1 MRISVSQLL
10 KKPAG
15 TVRWHDLSADIR
27 GIDDDLD
34 IQELLTGRLKLLR
47 TASGILVTGALQTA
61 SQLQCCRCLEPF
73 STPIRLEIEEE
84 FHPSVDILTGAEVPV
99 TEGEEEATTIDEH
112 HILDLTEIVRQA
124 IFLALPMRPLCKEN
138 CAGLCVQCGQN
149 LNERQCECVTEAA
162 DARLEILKQ
171 LVKSE

>member
-15 TVRWHDLSADIR
+15 AVRWHDLSADIR
-27 GIDDDLD
+27 GIDDDLE
-34 IQELLTGRLKLLR
+34 IQDLLTGRLKLLR
-47 TASGILVTGALQTA
+47 TASGILVTGVLQTV

-73 STPIRLEIEEE
+73 TAPIKLEIEEE
-84 FHPSVDILTGAEVPV
+84 FYPSVDIYTGAEVPV
-99 TEGEEEATTIDEH
+99 TERKEPATIIDEH

-124 IFLALPMRPLCKEN
+124 IFLALPMRPLCKET

-149 LNERQCECVTEAA
+149 LNEGQCECVTEEV
-162 DARLEILKQ
+162 DARFEILKQ
-171 LVKSE
+171 LLRSE